1 MVENRGIFNKRQH
14 SCSVAAYA
22 SKKNASGENTGQQGI
37 ETQKRGCLCRL
48 QVTETPIQLA
58 LKDKETL
65 PFYISHMKSCCR
77 QAAPEPYT
85 VYPPTLTKIEPFHS
99 TTLGFS
105 AAPCWFLWQQLGC
118 LAAGLGG
125 DRTFIG
131 RSYFYVGLWEQGA
144 FCSAMPVS
152 DLPSQLA
159 GRLWV
164 MCACLCQLQA

>member
-37 ETQKRGCLCRL
+37 ETQKWGCLCRL

-65 PFYISHMKSCCR
+65 LFYISHMKSCCR
-77 QAAPEPYT
+77 QAAPEPY
-85 VYPPTLTKIEPFHS
+85 VYPPTLTKMQPFHS
-99 TTLGFS
+99 TTFGFS
-105 AAPCWFLWQQLGC
+105 AAPCWFSRQQLGC
-118 LAAGLGG
+118 PAPGLGG
-125 DRTFIG
+125 DTTLTG
-131 RSYFYVGLWEQGA
+131 GSYFYVGLWEQGA
-144 FCSAMPVS
+144 FCSTMPVS

-159 GRLWV
+159 GQLWV
-164 MCACLCQLQA
+164 MCSCLRQPQA